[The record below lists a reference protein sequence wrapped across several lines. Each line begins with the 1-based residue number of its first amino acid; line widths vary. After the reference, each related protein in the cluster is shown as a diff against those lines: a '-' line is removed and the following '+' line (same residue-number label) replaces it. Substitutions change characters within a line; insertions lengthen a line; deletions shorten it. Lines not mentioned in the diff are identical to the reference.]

1 MGEGNWGWGTEGV
14 SGVGVS
20 SSDNWGLSVAEGG
33 SDSVSSINNG
43 GLSVGN
49 SSGLGEGLGLV
60 EWLVDVGG
68 GSNWSD
74 DGLLGKDG
82 FVSEDGLGGEVGVL
96 DWGWLNVGN
105 WSGLMDVGGLG
116 NGVGD
121 GGQLWGD
128 LGEGLGGDDSVG
140 EVASQSVALDGST
153 VVLGSAHYVG
163 GSSDGWAG
171 GDEAGVGDSHKAKEN
186 DEALEKVEINFY
198 FFCSDL
204 RFNHFLAS
212 NYKSI
217 HKKEC
222 KNNGI

>member
-14 SGVGVS
+14 SCIGVS
-20 SSDNWGLSVAEGG
+20 GSNNWGLSVAEGG
-33 SDSVSSINNG
+33 SDSVASINHG

-140 EVASQSVALDGST
+140 EVASQSVALDGGA
-153 VVLGSAHYVG
+153 VVLRCAHDVRGGGNGSGGQGGGNEACVG
-163 GSSDGWAG
+163 NSQ
-171 GDEAGVGDSHKAKEN
+171 KASEN
-186 DEALEKVEINFY
+186 KEALEKKA
-198 FFCSDL
+198 D
-204 RFNHFLAS
+204 
-212 NYKSI
+212 
-217 HKKEC
+217 
-222 KNNGI
+222 

>member
-1 MGEGNWGWGTEGV
+1 MGKGNWGWGTEGV

-20 SSDNWGLSVAEGG
+20 GIGVSGSNNWGLSVAEGG

-96 DWGWLNVGN
+96 NWGWLDVSN

-186 DEALEKVEINFY
+186 DEALEKSKNKF
-198 FFCSDL
+198 L
-204 RFNHFLAS
+204 PFLAR
-212 NYKSI
+212 NFF
-217 HKKEC
+217 
-222 KNNGI
+222 